1 MTEYKWFV
9 YNSERSD
16 FQLFENEE
24 DAKDDFN
31 SLVKSIEEYAEKYGE
46 YYEESDILFGRICKR
61 AVVIDVD
68 VGVDVP
74 DPYAEYKKLII
85 EENY

>member
-31 SLVKSIEEYAEKYGE
+31 SLVKNIEEKYG
-46 YYEESDILFGRICKR
+46 ESDILFGRIYKR
-61 AVVIDVD
+61 AVVIDVEM
-68 VGVDVP
+68 P
-74 DPYAEYKKLII
+74 DSYLECKKLIKYDI
-85 EENY
+85 KK